1 MVAMVIH
8 RPAATRAPATPPTR
22 GRHAHGTP
30 GRLTILSALAISA
43 ALVSPGAALASDPPA
58 GLGEVRDVR
67 PAWDRQPAIP
77 DEGDARRLIVRFE
90 PGTDA
95 TERRTATGRAGVRR
109 IEDLP
114 TAGIAVVAPT
124 RGTTTADAIARLRA
138 DPNVRR
144 VSVDHRRYRDI
155 DPENEP
161 GWVELWG
168 LDNHG
173 QPLYQGQSGTEGT
186 PDVDI
191 DGLQAM
197 GVTTGDPAVVVAV
210 IDDGVDFSHPDL
222 AARAWTN
229 PGETGDGKETNGVDD
244 DANGFIDDVNGWDFC
259 HDDNTVHDFD
269 DDFHG
274 THVAGTIAASL
285 DGVGVVGVA
294 PSVQIMALKFLGNDP
309 ACGYDSQAIAAIEYA
324 ASFDVA
330 ISNNSWGG
338 RGALGDAP
346 ELYDAIA
353 ASGMLFVA
361 SAGNDGIDND
371 NNSLPSL
378 PSAFDLPNILAVAA
392 IDNEGFIAEFSNYG
406 ATRVD
411 IAAPGEGIL
420 SALPADS
427 EYSTPG
433 WGWLDGTSMAAPHVA
448 GTAALVVSLWPEL
461 ADSPDGLKARIL
473 GSGKSMPW
481 TAGATATGRAV
492 DAFRALDVGP
502 PQGALP
508 INVGWVIG
516 AKMGRTTAP
525 ARVSWPAGTDD
536 LTGVNAYGALVRVG
550 EDPWITQ
557 TSLTSKR
564 STDRKLKIGRVY
576 AFRVRPRDAAGNWG
590 PYLGSPSVKP
600 YRHQETTSLA
610 TWKGSWGTSR
620 DSAWS
625 GGKTRYSRKAGASVT
640 FKFTGRAFALVA
652 PKGSTR
658 GKAKLYI
665 DGFYVSTIDLYRKTA
680 QSRML
685 VAGRTWNDLGAH
697 TVKLVV
703 VGKGSHPR
711 VDVDALL
718 VMR

>member
-1 MVAMVIH
+1 MVAMSP
-8 RPAATRAPATPPTR
+8 RKPGSPGSPAAPTTPK
-22 GRHAHGTP
+22 
-30 GRLTILSALAISA
+30 RLTTLTALAIAMALVAPSA
-43 ALVSPGAALASDPPA
+43 ALATDPPS
-58 GLGEVRDVR
+58 GLGELRDVR
-67 PAWDRQPAIP
+67 PAWDRQPSTP
-77 DEGDARRLIVRFE
+77 DDGDTDTQRLIVRFK
-90 PGTDA
+90 PGTSA
-95 TERRTATGRAGVRR
+95 TERRTVTGRAGLKR

-114 TAGIAVVAPT
+114 RAGIAVVQPA
-124 RGTTTADAIARLRA
+124 RGTSTATAIARLRA
-138 DPNVRR
+138 DPNVER
-144 VSVDHRRYRDI
+144 VSVDHRRYRDL

-173 QPLYQGQSGTEGT
+173 QPLYQGLSGTEGT
-186 PDVDI
+186 NDVDI
-191 DGLQAM
+191 DGLQAL
-197 GVTTGDPAVVVAV
+197 GVTTGDPNLVIAV

-229 PGETGDGKETNGVDD
+229 PGESGDGKETNGVDD
-244 DANGFIDDVNGWDFC
+244 DSNGFIDDVNGWDFC

-285 DGVGVVGVA
+285 DGGGIVGVA
-294 PSVQIMALKFLGNDP
+294 PSVRIMALKFLGDDP
-309 ACGYDSQAIAAIEYA
+309 ACGFDSQAIAAIEYA

-338 RGALGDAP
+338 RGALDEAP

-353 ASGMLFVA
+353 DSGMLFVA
-361 SAGNDGIDND
+361 SAGNDSIDND
-371 NNSLPSL
+371 HDALPSL

-392 IDNEGFIAEFSNYG
+392 IDNEGFIADFSNYG
-406 ATRVD
+406 ATTVD

-427 EYSTPG
+427 EYPTPG
-433 WGWLDGTSMAAPHVA
+433 WGWLDGTSMAAPHVT
-448 GTAALVVSLWPEL
+448 GTAALVVSMSPEL
-461 ADSPDGLKARIL
+461 ADLPAALRARIL
-473 GSGKSMPW
+473 GSGKTMPW
-481 TAGATATGRAV
+481 TAGATATGRTV
-492 DAFRALDVGP
+492 DAFGALDIDP

-508 INVGWVIG
+508 IKVGWVIG
-516 AKMGRTTAP
+516 SRMGRTTAP

-536 LTGVNAYGALVRVG
+536 LTGVAAYGALVRVN
-550 EDPWITQ
+550 EDPWTTQ
-557 TSLTSKR
+557 TSATSKR
-564 STDRKLKIGRVY
+564 YTDRTFKIGRTY
-576 AFRVRPRDAAGNWG
+576 AFRVRPRDGAGNWG
-590 PYLGSPSVKP
+590 PYLASPSVTP
-600 YRHQETTSLA
+600 YRHQERTSLA

-620 DSAWS
+620 NSSWS

-665 DGFYVSTIDLYRKTA
+665 DGFYATTIDLYRKTS
-680 QSRML
+680 QSRIL
-685 VAGRTWNDLGAH
+685 VAGRTWTDSGTH
-697 TVKLVV
+697 TVRVVV
-703 VGKGSHPR
+703 VGKGSHAR
-711 VDVDALL
+711 VDIDALL